1 MFNNEQTNIYIYLL
15 FFLISV
21 IFLSVTL
28 GLASGAIVFTIL
40 VIRLYHKPSNE
51 VMPDWVHTLARKLKN
66 CTCKR
71 KRKSDNRQQNNG
83 TDMKEVNKDAWK
95 ETDETG
101 NIKIDVKYTN
111 KELSRLLDVVCFI
124 VFTIIYCVVCV
135 CFTMTLVLSG

>member
-1 MFNNEQTNIYIYLL
+1 
-15 FFLISV
+15 
-21 IFLSVTL
+21 
-28 GLASGAIVFTIL
+28 
-40 VIRLYHKPSNE
+40 
-51 VMPDWVHTLARKLKN
+51 
-66 CTCKR
+66 
-71 KRKSDNRQQNNG
+71 
-83 TDMKEVNKDAWK
+83 MKEVNKDAWK